1 VRLLLKDFQDEYV
14 GQLLD
19 EIRAARS
26 DAGRRPQAVTFSAPT
41 GSGKTVMMAAVMER
55 LIEGDVTAPP
65 HPTTTFLWIT
75 DQPQLNEQTRQ
86 RLLSYSTTF
95 GPLQIEIIDTS
106 FDQSALIPGRL
117 YFLNTQKLGKD
128 KTLVTPSD
136 KRTFTIWE
144 TLRKTIQER
153 GAELLVIIDEAHR
166 GMDLDEKQQGEAR
179 SIVQKFIVGS
189 PGEIDA
195 VPLIVGVTATPKR
208 FNELLEKT
216 NRVVR
221 PITIPADAVRA
232 SGLIKD
238 AVRYHIP
245 TESQPADI
253 TLLREAARSL
263 KQFRGEWEEYCRAS
277 GEPLI
282 RPLLIVQVEDAGK
295 SGYSKTDLAEAAAAL
310 SDEMAPLPAEAFAH
324 AFQDQAALSIGN
336 RTVRYLAPSQIE
348 ADPHVQVVFFKTSLN
363 TGWDCPR
370 AEVMMSF
377 RRANDATLIA
387 QLVGRMVR
395 APLARRI
402 EGSELLNR
410 VTLFLPHYNKTGVT
424 SVVTELT
431 SEGGTVPPTELEDA
445 RELAQ
450 LEAWPAATELIA
462 RVNQLPSYTIPR
474 RRSVHD
480 AHRLM
485 RLARVLEDAGIRANA
500 RDRAREALLS
510 VLRQETQSRES
521 DPGFRDSLH
530 AGGTLK
536 LSVLTYAADK
546 SEESTV
552 QVAASD
558 ENLRDLID
566 AIGRRTREGLHL
578 AYVKVRSEVDGV
590 EPRVAKLELATLYR
604 DQVAHDK
611 LMRAARQLTT
621 DWFAELAPT
630 FSSLP
635 PTIQARLNEIRAS
648 SGSPEIAPILMP
660 VSMSVTV
667 DQPTKA
673 LNLPKHLYQDSD
685 GAYPGK
691 LNTWELA
698 VLNDEL
704 KRTDIAGWLRNV
716 PRKPWALTV
725 PYEVAQGDYT
735 PVFPDL
741 IVFRKAGNGVVADL
755 LDPHLTEFDDAVP
768 KARGLAAYAEKHGQ
782 LFGRIEL
789 IQIEKKRID
798 RLDLTDPDVRNKVKA
813 VASNEH
819 LRQLYELLRKP

>member
-1 VRLLLKDFQDEYV
+1 
-14 GQLLD
+14 
-19 EIRAARS
+19 
-26 DAGRRPQAVTFSAPT
+26 
-41 GSGKTVMMAAVMER
+41 M
-55 LIEGDVTAPP
+55 
-65 HPTTTFLWIT
+65 
-75 DQPQLNEQTRQ
+75 
-86 RLLSYSTTF
+86 
-95 GPLQIEIIDTS
+95 
-106 FDQSALIPGRL
+106 
-117 YFLNTQKLGKD
+117 
-128 KTLVTPSD
+128 
-136 KRTFTIWE
+136 
-144 TLRKTIQER
+144 
-153 GAELLVIIDEAHR
+153 
-166 GMDLDEKQQGEAR
+166 
-179 SIVQKFIVGS
+179 
-189 PGEIDA
+189 
-195 VPLIVGVTATPKR
+195 
-208 FNELLEKT
+208 
-216 NRVVR
+216 
-221 PITIPADAVRA
+221 
-232 SGLIKD
+232 
-238 AVRYHIP
+238 
-245 TESQPADI
+245 
-253 TLLREAARSL
+253 
-263 KQFRGEWEEYCRAS
+263 
-277 GEPLI
+277 
-282 RPLLIVQVEDAGK
+282 
-295 SGYSKTDLAEAAAAL
+295 
-310 SDEMAPLPAEAFAH
+310 
-324 AFQDQAALSIGN
+324 
-336 RTVRYLAPSQIE
+336 
-348 ADPHVQVVFFKTSLN
+348 
-363 TGWDCPR
+363 
-370 AEVMMSF
+370 
-377 RRANDATLIA
+377 
-387 QLVGRMVR
+387 
-395 APLARRI
+395 
-402 EGSELLNR
+402 
-410 VTLFLPHYNKTGVT
+410 
-424 SVVTELT
+424 
-431 SEGGTVPPTELEDA
+431 
-445 RELAQ
+445 
-450 LEAWPAATELIA
+450 
-462 RVNQLPSYTIPR
+462 
-474 RRSVHD
+474 
-480 AHRLM
+480 
-485 RLARVLEDAGIRANA
+485 
-500 RDRAREALLS
+500 
-510 VLRQETQSRES
+510 
-521 DPGFRDSLH
+521 
-530 AGGTLK
+530 
-536 LSVLTYAADK
+536 SVLTYAADK

-552 QVAASD
+552 HVAASD

-590 EPRVAKLELATLYR
+590 EPRVAKLELAALYR

-660 VSMSVTV
+660 GSMSVTV

-789 IQIEKKRID
+789 IQIEKQRID